1 VNDNLTQLHSSV
13 RDEVTDWFFDDYLR
27 TWIGVGAGSIA
38 RGPDFILDYWSA
50 PLYWS
55 DEQGSRWFLDGPAV
69 VAQLDELQTR
79 LRAEGYA
86 NTAVP
91 DFHVTAYHRNGA
103 AIEVIWSRLRND
115 GTEIERVAAHFEV
128 ARGPEGWRILGVQ
141 ATPIAS
147 DSLNTIWPQT
157 NSQLD

>member
-1 VNDNLTQLHSSV
+1 M
-13 RDEVTDWFFDDYLR
+13 
-27 TWIGVGAGSIA
+27 
-38 RGPDFILDYWSA
+38 
-50 PLYWS
+50 
-55 DEQGSRWFLDGPAV
+55 

-79 LRAEGYA
+79 LRAAGYA
-86 NTAVP
+86 DTTVP
-91 DFHVTAYHRNGA
+91 DHRVSVYHRNGA